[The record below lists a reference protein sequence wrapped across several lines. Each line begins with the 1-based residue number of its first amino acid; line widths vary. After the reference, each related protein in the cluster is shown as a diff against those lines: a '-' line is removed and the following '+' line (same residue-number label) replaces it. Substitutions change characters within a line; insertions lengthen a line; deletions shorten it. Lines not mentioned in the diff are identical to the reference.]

1 MNYRFRTY
9 RYGKW
14 NYHHRRNHQ
23 DSTEVGVDL
32 KERDNGTE
40 YWQHGYSRV
49 DQRGVRHTH
58 HESKWVRTDGSL
70 NVSSADVL

>member
-1 MNYRFRTY
+1 MV
-9 RYGKW
+9 
-14 NYHHRRNHQ
+14 H
-23 DSTEVGVDL
+23 
-32 KERDNGTE
+32 